1 MGEQE
6 EGVKPDPIA
15 ECSQCSRPFM
25 RRTTLHRVCSPL
37 CAVRYVR
44 AQKKAERADTKRR
57 KEAAKTRKELTA
69 EAQKAFNAF
78 IRARDFGR
86 PCICCGAQMNWA
98 SDKPGGEIDAGHY
111 LSIGSAPHMRFVE
124 GNVHAQR
131 KSCNKPG
138 GAKRHAFRAGMIA
151 RIGLAA
157 VEVLEA
163 DQTLRKYTADDLR
176 TIRDD
181 YRARLKANKWA

>member
-1 MGEQE
+1 M
-6 EGVKPDPIA
+6 KSDPVA
-15 ECSQCSRPFM
+15 ECAQCGKPFM
-25 RRTTLHRVCSPL
+25 RRSTLHRVCSPV
-37 CAVRYVR
+37 CAVKSVR
-44 AQKKAERADTKRR
+44 AQRKAERADTKRR

-111 LSIGSAPHMRFVE
+111 LSIGSAPHMRFIE

-138 GAKRHAFRAGMIA
+138 GAKRHAFRAGMVA

-157 VEVLEA
+157 VEVLES
-163 DQTLRKYTADDLR
+163 DQTLRKYTSDDLR
-176 TIRDD
+176 AIRDD
-181 YRARLKANKWA
+181 YKARTRELLKGRGSA

>member
-1 MGEQE
+1 MQAVCGARCAHRKIKQD
-6 EGVKPDPIA
+6 KPD
-15 ECSQCSRPFM
+15 E
-25 RRTTLHRVCSPL
+25 
-37 CAVRYVR
+37 R
-44 AQKKAERADTKRR
+44 AQV
-57 KEAAKTRKELTA
+57 KTRKEAVKTLPVLKA
-69 EAQKAFNAF
+69 EAQQAFNAF

-86 PCICCGAQMNWA
+86 PCICCGASMNWA
-98 SDKPGGEIDAGHY
+98 RDKPGGEIDAGHY

-138 GAKRHAFRAGMIA
+138 GAKRHAFRAGMVA

-157 VEVLEA
+157 VEVLES
-163 DQTLRKYTADDLR
+163 DQTLRKYTSDDLR

-181 YRARLKANKWA
+181 YRARLKAITWA

>member
-1 MGEQE
+1 M
-6 EGVKPDPIA
+6 KPDPIA
-15 ECSQCSRPFM
+15 ECEHCHKPFV
-25 RRTTLHRVCSPL
+25 RRSTMQKLCGSYR
-37 CAVRYVR
+37 CAVGWIKARE
-44 AQKKAERADTKRR
+44 KAERADFKRR
-57 KEAAKTRKELTA
+57 KEAVKPRKTLMA
-69 EAQKAFNAF
+69 EAQQAFNAF
-78 IRARDFGR
+78 IRQRDHGK
-86 PCICCGAQMNWA
+86 PCICCGSPMNWN
-98 SDKPGGEIDAGHY
+98 SDRPGGEIDAGHY
-111 LSIGSAPHMRFVE
+111 LSIGSAPHMRFIE

-176 TIRDD
+176 SIRDR
-181 YRARLKANKWA
+181 YRAKARSLKE

>member
-1 MGEQE
+1 MT
-6 EGVKPDPIA
+6 PSHDA
-15 ECSQCSRPFM
+15 TCTQCPRVFV
-25 RRTTLHRVCSPL
+25 RRNSMQRVCSPR
-37 CAVRYVR
+37 CAAKSVREQR
-44 AQKKAERADTKRR
+44 KAERADTKRR

-111 LSIGSAPHMRFVE
+111 LSIGSAPHMRFIE
-124 GNVHAQR
+124 GNAHAQR

-138 GAKRHAFRAGMIA
+138 GAKRHAFRAGMVA

-163 DQTLRKYTADDLR
+163 DQALRKYTSDDLR
-176 TIRDD
+176 AIRDD
-181 YRARLKANKWA
+181 YRARLKANKAT